1 MYVFNYAYNIVY
13 FVENQFHYGLATKF
27 KISRITDLWISNVA
41 TVDECIRLVN
51 DKRIGEPSI
60 EEVYGRK
67 VDWSMINGMT
77 YMSTGSK
84 DCYAEINDKRIGD
97 YGCTNNCQTCIFI
110 GKLRNNNAYLHI

>member
-1 MYVFNYAYNIVY
+1 MKRCDF
-13 FVENQFHYGLATKF
+13 
-27 KISRITDLWISNVA
+27 ITSHHDAQGGSEVKVASNVA
-41 TVDECIRLVN
+41 TVDECIKLVN

-60 EEVYGRK
+60 EEVNGKK

-110 GKLRNNNAYLHI
+110 GRFRKFMFRNYFVNS